1 MGPGAGPERRPIMAN
16 MREEITKLIS
26 DTRAAC
32 YETEGVAGRIFVIA
46 PSPTV
51 DFGWAYRRIANF
63 TTHWEHAYV
72 TGVNFGGDI
81 TLFIGEE
88 AKI

>member
-1 MGPGAGPERRPIMAN
+1 MAN
-16 MREEITKLIS
+16 MREEIEKLVC

-32 YETEGVAGRIFVIA
+32 YETEGVEGRIFVIA

-51 DFGWAYRRIANF
+51 DFGWVYRRVAHF
-63 TTHWEHAYV
+63 TTCWEHAYV
-72 TGVNFGGDI
+72 TGVKLGGDI

-88 AKI
+88 AKL